1 MSLLAA
7 AYMGV
12 CTHVQ
17 VLGVPVQ
24 VSGWQCGDK

>member
-12 CTHVQ
+12 YTRVH
-17 VLGVPVQ
+17 VLGLPVQ
-24 VSGWQCGDK
+24 VSGWQGGDR